1 MNKDA
6 RLKVGWFGY
15 AQTMFDGVSKREVIA
30 WVVCLVIAAGLTVVG
45 TTYLVNSYLTADVS
59 ETLSSHR

>member
-1 MNKDA
+1 M
-6 RLKVGWFGY
+6 LK
-15 AQTMFDGVSKREVIA
+15 TMFDGVSKREVIA